1 MPKPTPKAPP
11 ESVALYEAAVAMVP
25 AIERKG
31 ATMPY
36 TSVNGNMFSVL
47 RPDGLLSLRLPSPER
62 EQFLKK
68 YNTELSVMYGAVM
81 KEYVKVPA
89 QLMKKTPELAK
100 WLDMSYRY
108 AVSLKPK
115 PTTRKK
121 PSKST
126 KPRSRSK

>member
-1 MPKPTPKAPP
+1 MKAFAMKKPSPKASP
-11 ESVALYEAAVAMVP
+11 ESVALYEAAIAMMP

-47 RPDGLLSLRLPSPER
+47 PPDGLLSLRLPTPER
-62 EQFLKK
+62 ERFLDK
-68 YNTELSVMYGAVM
+68 YKTKLSVMYGTVM

-100 WLDMSYRY
+100 WLEVSYRY

-115 PTTRKK
+115 PTTQKK
-121 PSKST
+121 G
-126 KPRSRSK
+126 R